1 MVKVNEI
8 KAQMRRQG
16 ITQAKLAGILKLNP
30 STLNRKINNID
41 GENLTVKEATKIITA
56 LQIPNDLIES
66 IFFSPELAETQDM
79 H

>member
-16 ITQAKLAGILKLNP
+16 ITQAKLTGILELNP

-41 GENLTVKEATKIITA
+41 GENLTVKEATKIIVA
-56 LQIPNDLIES
+56 LQIPNELIES
-66 IFFSPELAETQDM
+66 IFFAKELAETQV
-79 H
+79 

>member
-16 ITQAKLAGILKLNP
+16 ITQAKLAGILELNP

-41 GENLTVKEATKIITA
+41 GENLTVKEATKIIAA
-56 LQIPNDLIES
+56 LQIPNELIES
-66 IFFSPELAETQDM
+66 IFFAKELAETQV
-79 H
+79 